1 MPPGTYQAQLTV
13 GDTVREQSFEVRKDP
28 RLDAVTPQDFEAQF
42 ILALQVRDRI
52 DEILDALRT
61 ITSVR
66 EQVDY
71 VVERAQEAKADSSF
85 FELTDAL
92 KEKLTHVEQQLHQ
105 TRNQSNQDPIRFA
118 PRLDNQYLELYGN
131 VTGTDGYIAGG
142 AEGRPTAGAHER
154 LGDLEGAWTT
164 DKAELD
170 ALLQT
175 DIPAL
180 NAAYARLNLAPIAVP
195 PRAGTN
201 SLEE

>member
-1 MPPGTYQAQLTV
+1 MYQARLTV
-13 GDTVREQSFEVRKDP
+13 GDAVRTQGFEVRKDP
-28 RLDAVTPQDFEAQF
+28 RLDDVTMQDFEAQF
-42 ILALQVRDRI
+42 VLASQVRDRI

-71 VVERAQEAKADSSF
+71 VAERAKEARADSSF
-85 FELTDAL
+85 FALTDAL
-92 KEKLTHVEQQLHQ
+92 KETLKAVENKLHQ

-142 AEGRPTAGAHER
+142 PEGRPTAGAQAR
-154 LGDLEGAWTT
+154 LGDLDAAWNTV
-164 DKAELD
+164 KAELD
-170 ALLQT
+170 ALMQT
-175 DIPAL
+175 DVPAL

-195 PRAGTN
+195 PRARTS